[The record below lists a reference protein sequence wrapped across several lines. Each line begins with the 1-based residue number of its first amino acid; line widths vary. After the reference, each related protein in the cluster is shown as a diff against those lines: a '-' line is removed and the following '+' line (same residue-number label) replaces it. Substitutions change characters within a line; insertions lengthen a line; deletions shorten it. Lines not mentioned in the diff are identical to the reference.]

1 MSNKNDMDFLLELV
15 KIAPI
20 TAAFKAF
27 FFFGALPQKTKVE
40 IEKAIEKH
48 MLKFKNTRNP
58 NIVRNTLRW
67 LEEDN
72 FSDLVS
78 KDYYSS
84 KYIQELTT
92 LKETYLNF
100 FKLYIDAIQETDNN
114 IIQVADLLTKNEEY
128 LIQIARLRMVVD
140 PEIQLSK
147 NIHKKTGIQYMKVK
161 GFWLN
166 DVGVKERKYFK
177 SLGRFDQYPNGTED
191 ESAILDGRKKIRED
205 IYAEYLKLY
214 PAE

>member
-15 KIAPI
+15 KIAPL

-27 FFFGALPQKTKVE
+27 FFFGALPKKTKVE
-40 IEKAIEKH
+40 IEKAIENH

-78 KDYYSS
+78 KDYYSNI
-84 KYIQELTT
+84 YIQELTT

-100 FKLYIDAIQETDNN
+100 FE
-114 IIQVADLLTKNEEY
+114 LL
-128 LIQIARLRMVVD
+128 
-140 PEIQLSK
+140 
-147 NIHKKTGIQYMKVK
+147 
-161 GFWLN
+161 
-166 DVGVKERKYFK
+166 
-177 SLGRFDQYPNGTED
+177 
-191 ESAILDGRKKIRED
+191 
-205 IYAEYLKLY
+205 
-214 PAE
+214 

>member
-72 FSDLVS
+72 FSDFVS

-92 LKETYLNF
+92 LKETYLIF
-100 FKLYIDAIQETDNN
+100 FELYIDAIHETDNS

-166 DVGVKERKYFK
+166 DVGFKERKYFK

-205 IYAEYLKLY
+205 IYAEYLKTY
-214 PAE
+214 PDK

>member
-1 MSNKNDMDFLLELV
+1 MDFLLELV
-15 KIAPI
+15 KIAPL
-20 TAAFKAF
+20 TAALKAF
-27 FFFGALPQKTKVE
+27 FFFGALPKKTKVE
-40 IEKAIEKH
+40 IEKAIENH
-48 MLKFKNTRNP
+48 MLKFNNTRNP

-78 KDYYSS
+78 KDYYSNI
-84 KYIQELTT
+84 YIQELTT

-100 FKLYIDAIQETDNN
+100 FELYIDAIHETDNS

-191 ESAILDGRKKIRED
+191 ETAILDGRKKIRED
-205 IYAEYLKLY
+205 IYAEYLKTY
-214 PAE
+214 PDK

>member
-1 MSNKNDMDFLLELV
+1 MDFLLELV

-40 IEKAIEKH
+40 IEKAIKKH

-100 FKLYIDAIQETDNN
+100 FELYIDAIQETDNN

-191 ESAILDGRKKIRED
+191 ESAILDGRKKIRDD